1 MAARKE
7 AVTRKTKPFVTGAL
21 QLKENDVLYL
31 CSDGYADQF
40 GGSKHKRYTR
50 KRLSDFLLGICALP
64 MPEQGD
70 RLYEEIAM
78 WREEK
83 GEDQTD
89 DITIIG
95 IRI

>member
-1 MAARKE
+1 
-7 AVTRKTKPFVTGAL
+7 
-21 QLKENDVLYL
+21 LYL

-40 GGSKHKRYTR
+40 GGSNHKKYGR
-50 KRLSDFLLGICALP
+50 KRLGDFLLHISASP

-70 RLYEEIAM
+70 RLYEEIEQ

-95 IRI
+95 IKI